1 MAHSRLGIRP
11 FVPEDLNEVRFTIAK
26 SIMEPLTTANKKSV
40 YLKVPFTFEILT
52 AVLPRLLPSAHG
64 CSMGRVVVC
73 VRRVFGLVAELPI
86 LRRYPLTACPASRL
100 CGNGLPDHVVLRLVS
115 RRQIRDSPMS
125 KYQAR
130 VNRPYFE
137 RTVEKT
143 MAAPDLLNIE
153 RTYCKPPSSFD
164 ILEYEGKAIGI
175 LAIDATPKPD
185 KPGRAYIRHYYI
197 ADPYRE
203 SGVQNDLLA
212 HAIPRLFASPD
223 IDSVEA
229 PYSMLHPY
237 VKKALLE
244 RGFKIASSRKN
255 GHYISWEVGTALLTK
270 EKWEKL
276 LQQPKPRPTPVFP
289 GR

>member
-1 MAHSRLGIRP
+1 
-11 FVPEDLNEVRFTIAK
+11 
-26 SIMEPLTTANKKSV
+26 
-40 YLKVPFTFEILT
+40 
-52 AVLPRLLPSAHG
+52 
-64 CSMGRVVVC
+64 
-73 VRRVFGLVAELPI
+73 
-86 LRRYPLTACPASRL
+86 
-100 CGNGLPDHVVLRLVS
+100 VS
-115 RRQIRDSPMS
+115 KFR
-125 KYQAR
+125 AR

-153 RTYCKPPSSFD
+153 KIYCKPPSSLD
-164 ILEYEGKAIGI
+164 ILEYEGRAIGL

-185 KPGRAYIRHYYI
+185 KPGRAHIRHYYV

-203 SGVQNDLLA
+203 SGVQNDLLT

-244 RGFKIASSRKN
+244 QGFKIASSRKN
-255 GHYISWEVGTALLTK
+255 GHYINWEVGTALLTQ

-276 LQQPKPRPTPVFP
+276 SRQPKPRPTPTFP

>member
-11 FVPEDLNEVRFTIAK
+11 FVPEDLNEVKFTIAK
-26 SIMEPLTTANKKSV
+26 SIMEPLTVANQRSE
-40 YLKVPFTFEILT
+40 YLKVLFTSKTLT
-52 AVLPRLLPSAHG
+52 AMLSRLLSSAHG
-64 CSMGRVVVC
+64 CCMGCVVVC
-73 VRRVFGLVAELPI
+73 VYRVHGLVAEFSI
-86 LRRYPLTACPASRL
+86 LWRYSRYACPPSCP

-115 RRQIRDSPMS
+115 RHQTCDGPVS
-125 KYQAR
+125 KFRAR

-153 RTYCKPPSSFD
+153 KIYCKPPSSLD
-164 ILEYEGKAIGI
+164 ILEYEGRAIGL

-185 KPGRAYIRHYYI
+185 KPGRAHIRHYYV

-203 SGVQNDLLA
+203 SGVQNDLLT

-244 RGFKIASSRKN
+244 QGFKIASSRKN
-255 GHYISWEVGTALLTK
+255 GHYINWEVGTALLTQ

-276 LQQPKPRPTPVFP
+276 SRQPKPRPTPTFP